1 MQMDFDIP
9 SISAIVAAVGVLVG
23 VVIALIE
30 LRNLVK
36 QRQTDLVTRLSR
48 DIAAD
53 ERALDAF
60 VDIMESEFD
69 DYDDFVKRYGK
80 FISKNQVP
88 MSFMII
94 GNSFEQI
101 GVLLRN
107 KLIDASLVDQL
118 FPISIMWEKMKP
130 LVEGMRKEY
139 HDPTFFEWFEYLYNE
154 MKKRKREKFRQPGVM
169 NGSNRLHLWR
179 HVT

>member
-1 MQMDFDIP
+1 MLDIP

-23 VVIALIE
+23 VAIAVVE

-36 QRQTDLVTRLSR
+36 QRQTDLVTRLSS
-48 DIAAD
+48 DIA
-53 ERALDAF
+53 LDRESLEAF
-60 VDIMESEFD
+60 VDIVETEFE

-88 MSFMII
+88 MSFMMM
-94 GNSFEQI
+94 GNFYEQI

-118 FPISIMWEKMKP
+118 FPVSIIWEKTKP

-139 HDPTFFEWFEYLYNE
+139 HDPGFFEWFEYLYNE
-154 MKKRKREKFRQPGVM
+154 MKKREQKLQQSK
-169 NGSNRLHLWR
+169 
-179 HVT
+179 T

>member
-23 VVIALIE
+23 VVIAVVE

-48 DIAAD
+48 DIAVD

-139 HDPTFFEWFEYLYNE
+139 HDATFFEWFEYLYNE
-154 MKKRKREKFRQPGVM
+154 MQKRRQKLQQ
-169 NGSNRLHLWR
+169 SRARQELAL
-179 HVT
+179 

>member
-1 MQMDFDIP
+1 MQVNFDIP

-23 VVIALIE
+23 VVIAVVE

-48 DIAAD
+48 DIAVD

-60 VDIMESEFD
+60 VDIMEADFD
-69 DYDDFVKRYGK
+69 DYDDFLKKYGK

-88 MSFMII
+88 MSFMMI

-118 FPISIMWEKMKP
+118 FPISIMWDKMKP
-130 LVEGMRKEY
+130 LVEDMRKEY
-139 HDPTFFEWFEYLYNE
+139 RDPTFFEWFEYLYNE
-154 MKKRKREKFRQPGVM
+154 MEKREQKLRQTGVR
-169 NGSNRLHLWR
+169 NG
-179 HVT
+179 

>member
-1 MQMDFDIP
+1 MFELDIP
-9 SISAIVAAVGVLVG
+9 SISAIIAAVGVLIG
-23 VVIALIE
+23 VVIAVVE

-48 DIAAD
+48 DIAVD
-53 ERALDAF
+53 ERALEAF
-60 VDIMESEFD
+60 VDIMEAEFD
-69 DYDDFVKRYGK
+69 DYDDFVKKYGK

-88 MSFMII
+88 RSFMMI

-118 FPISIMWEKMKP
+118 FPIHIMWEKMEP

-154 MKKRKREKFRQPGVM
+154 MKKREQKLRQAGVR
-169 NGSNRLHLWR
+169 NG
-179 HVT
+179 

>member
-1 MQMDFDIP
+1 MLDIP
-9 SISAIVAAVGVLVG
+9 SISAIAAALGVLVG
-23 VVIALIE
+23 VVIAVVE

-36 QRQTDLVTRLSR
+36 QRHTDLVTRLSS
-48 DIAAD
+48 DIALNR
-53 ERALDAF
+53 ESLEAF
-60 VDIMESEFD
+60 VDIVEAEFE

-88 MSFMII
+88 MSFMMM
-94 GNSFEQI
+94 GNFYEQI

-118 FPISIMWEKMKP
+118 FPVSIIWEKTKP

-139 HDPTFFEWFEYLYNE
+139 HDPGFFEWFEYLYNE
-154 MKKRKREKFRQPGVM
+154 MKKREQKLQQSKA
-169 NGSNRLHLWR
+169 
-179 HVT
+179 

>member
-1 MQMDFDIP
+1 MLDIP

-23 VVIALIE
+23 VAIAVVE

-48 DIAAD
+48 DIAVD
-53 ERALDAF
+53 RQSLDAF
-60 VDIMESEFD
+60 VDVMEAEFE
-69 DYDDFVKRYGK
+69 DYDDFVRKYGK
-80 FISKNQVP
+80 FISKNPVP
-88 MSFMII
+88 MSFMMI

-101 GVLLRN
+101 GVLHRN

-130 LVEGMRKEY
+130 LVEGMRREY
-139 HDPTFFEWFEYLYNE
+139 HDPAFFEWFEYLYNE
-154 MKKRKREKFRQPGVM
+154 MKKREQKLKHIGVK
-169 NGSNRLHLWR
+169 NG
-179 HVT
+179 

>member
-1 MQMDFDIP
+1 MLVIP
-9 SISAIVAAVGVLVG
+9 SISAIAAALGVLVG
-23 VVIALIE
+23 VVIAVVE

-36 QRQTDLVTRLSR
+36 QRHTDLVTRLSS
-48 DIAAD
+48 DIALNR
-53 ERALDAF
+53 ESLEAF
-60 VDIMESEFD
+60 VDIVEAEFE

-88 MSFMII
+88 MSFMMM
-94 GNSFEQI
+94 GNFYEQI

-118 FPISIMWEKMKP
+118 FPVSIIWEKTKP

-139 HDPTFFEWFEYLYNE
+139 HDPGFFEWFEYLYNE
-154 MKKRKREKFRQPGVM
+154 MKKREQKLQQSKA
-169 NGSNRLHLWR
+169 
-179 HVT
+179 

>member
-9 SISAIVAAVGVLVG
+9 AISAIVAAVGVLIG
-23 VVIALIE
+23 VIIAVVE

-48 DIAAD
+48 DIAVD

-60 VDIMESEFD
+60 VDIMEAEFD
-69 DYDDFVKRYGK
+69 DHDDFVKRYGK
-80 FISKNQVP
+80 FVSKNQVP
-88 MSFMII
+88 MSFMIM

-130 LVEGMRKEY
+130 LVEGIRKEY
-139 HDPTFFEWFEYLYNE
+139 HDPAFFEWFEYLYNE
-154 MKKRKREKFRQPGVM
+154 MKKREQKLQQSKA
-169 NGSNRLHLWR
+169 
-179 HVT
+179 